1 MNNSNS
7 EHDNASGSAGQPW
20 PSPARAWYAV
30 FVFMIA
36 LMFAFIDRQVITLLV
51 GPIKQDL
58 GISDTQMSLLLG
70 FAFAFFYGIVGI
82 PIARLADVKSRR
94 VIIGFGI
101 ATWSLMTAACGL
113 AQNYWQLFIA
123 RMGVG
128 VGEACNG
135 PATFSMLSDYF
146 PKDKL
151 PRATSVL
158 GIGLFLGSGLALI
171 VGGTVVQ
178 LVSGRPAITV
188 PIVGEI
194 HPWQLTFII
203 VGLPGLL
210 VAALLRTVQEPK
222 RRGLMAQQSGATAG
236 QRPESLPVKDIV
248 RYFFA
253 DRKTYLPMYIG
264 MGMRSMILFGSAVW
278 LPTFFIRTFGWSIG
292 QVGLAVGTV
301 LLTISPLGLI
311 AGGYLA
317 EWFAK
322 KGYNDANMRV
332 NLISTVIVLP
342 TSILYPLMP
351 SPYLALGLYAVNSFI
366 ASMSSGPVNAALQTI
381 TPNQMRAQLTSV
393 FILIFNL
400 VGLGIGPIVVAS
412 LTDYVFA
419 SEQLLRY
426 SISANAGVLG
436 LIASLVFWYGLRPYG
451 ESVARARARE

>member
-1 MNNSNS
+1 VNESNNKRDKVPN
-7 EHDNASGSAGQPW
+7 NAEQAW
-20 PSPARAWYAV
+20 PSPTRAWYAV
-30 FVFMIA
+30 LVFMIA

-51 GPIKQDL
+51 GPIKKDL
-58 GISDTQMSLLLG
+58 GISDTEMSLLLG
-70 FAFAFFYGIVGI
+70 FAFAFFYGIVGM

-94 VIIGFGI
+94 AIVGFGI

-113 AQNYWQLFIA
+113 AQNYWQLFVA

-128 VGEACNG
+128 IGEACNG

-178 LVSGRPAITV
+178 LVSNSPTIAV
-188 PIVGEI
+188 PLIGDMR
-194 HPWQLTFII
+194 PWQLTFIV

-210 VAALLRTVQEPK
+210 VAALLRTVQEPQ
-222 RRGLMAQQSGATAG
+222 RRGLIVGQDATKAE
-236 QRPESLPVKDIV
+236 QRPESIPVKEIV
-248 RYFFA
+248 RYFFN

-264 MGMRSMILFGSAVW
+264 IGLRSMILFGTSVW
-278 LPTFFIRTFGWSIG
+278 LPTFFIRTYGWSIG
-292 QVGLAVGTV
+292 QVGLSIGTV
-301 LLTISPLGLI
+301 LLTISPVGLI

-332 NLISTVIVLP
+332 NLISTIFVLP
-342 TSILYPLMP
+342 ISVLYPLMP
-351 SPYLALGLYAVNSFI
+351 SAYVALGLYAVNSFI

-393 FILIFNL
+393 FIFIFNL

-419 SEQLLRY
+419 AEEMLRY
-426 SISANAGVLG
+426 SIATNAGVLG
-436 LIASLVFWYGLRPYG
+436 LIASLLFWYGLKPYG
-451 ESVARARARE
+451 ESVKRAKARN